1 MQKPVETMLLMCSH
15 ADEVYAI
22 IRTNNAPSIKVAI
35 KNGMTLKDTIIKHY
49 YNIDMTH
56 NVYSIKKEKYEKI

>member
-1 MQKPVETMLLMCSH
+1 MLC

-22 IRTNNAPSIKVAI
+22 IRTNNAPNIKVAI

-49 YNIDMTH
+49 YNMDMTH
-56 NVYSIKKEKYEKI
+56 NVYSITKEKYEKI